1 MCEEARREGAADTTV
16 TERCRDV
23 EEEEEEEEEDGTR
36 RTRRIVKK

>member
-23 EEEEEEEEEDGTR
+23 EEEEEEEEEGTR
-36 RTRRIVKK
+36 HTRRIVKK